1 MRETNEV
8 LIDESRRGA
17 GLPRHQNPL
26 QGTGKEKNRTK
37 TDTGNKKG

>member
-1 MRETNEV
+1 MRAKHKV
-8 LIDESRRGA
+8 LINIS
-17 GLPRHQNPL
+17 L